1 MNGIFGQETYSLGEM
16 PRLLFCLFS
25 FVKITEYD
33 EPWAFKPW
41 ASGLAGFPFAFVCL
55 GTPEV
60 SLKGSSCRS
69 RGRGPAAAAASKGRG
84 WVSGLR

>member
-55 GTPEV
+55 GGVFP
-60 SLKGSSCRS
+60 
-69 RGRGPAAAAASKGRG
+69 PPF
-84 WVSGLR
+84 LRK